1 MIYISLVSALL
12 LLPPLLQ
19 PPASSLSFLFS
30 ARMSESWRSRMT
42 EERKGQRPGE
52 TRTCSKSWR
61 KLGGGGGGGGWEL
74 GETKRKQADHISN
87 NSLDPHRGRL
97 PEAPLLSPFLP
108 SPYLFFPLLSSP
120 LLPSP
125 YLSSPLLTFS
135 FLSSPLPFPPVPLL
149 SSYPLIIPA
158 AVSLLINFSVL
169 SRAPDCSSPQTA
181 LRSVLLLPRSYSR
194 SPLPVSH
201 LASNECRG

>member
-1 MIYISLVSALL
+1 MGEGEDGSWGRQRGNKLIILAIIVLILTEA
-12 LLPPLLQ
+12 
-19 PPASSLSFLFS
+19 AS
-30 ARMSESWRSRMT
+30 
-42 EERKGQRPGE
+42 QR
-52 TRTCSKSWR
+52 
-61 KLGGGGGGGGWEL
+61 
-74 GETKRKQADHISN
+74 
-87 NSLDPHRGRL
+87 
-97 PEAPLLSPFLP
+97 
-108 SPYLFFPLLSSP
+108 LLSSP
-120 LLPSP
+120 PSSPLLTFSFLSSHLISSPPLSSP
-125 YLSSPLLTFS
+125 YLSSPLLTFP

>member
-1 MIYISLVSALL
+1 ML

-97 PEAPLLSPFLP
+97 PEAPLPLPPLSLPF
-108 SPYLFFPLLSSP
+108 LSSP
-120 LLPSP
+120 LL
-125 YLSSPLLTFS
+125 LSSSLLTFP
-135 FLSSPLPFPPVPLL
+135 FLSPPLPFPPVPLL